1 MNDPS
6 GASWSRFAEQAP
18 EFAQRVEARLTANL
32 HHVLATIRPSGAPRL
47 NGSEVHVA
55 DGEVTLGMMTG
66 SHKLADVHRDARVE
80 IHTAPLEDDLANG
93 DAKLWGRLISTG
105 AVVPDDES
113 GDGAAPEGTMFRLEL
128 SGVSL
133 VRIEGDE
140 LVLSTWTP
148 DVGEREIR
156 RR

>member
-1 MNDPS
+1 MNDPR
-6 GASWSRFAEQAP
+6 GTSWSRFAEEAP
-18 EFAQRVEARLTANL
+18 EFAQRVEARLNANL

-55 DGEVTLGMMTG
+55 NGEVTLGMMTG
-66 SHKLADVHRDARVE
+66 SHKLADVRRDARIE

-105 AVVPDDES
+105 AVVGDDDA
-113 GDGAAPEGTMFRLEL
+113 DGGAPEGTMFRLEL

-133 VRIEGDE
+133 VRVEGDE
-140 LVLSTWTP
+140 LVLSTWAP